1 MNEMRKCEIAVIRGN
16 KLTEIQGCFSASA
29 AVILFAGLMV
39 SILLMRS
46 LASGVTVSHSGEGN
60 YAENTDKITQTSQPG
75 GRAHPSKTVK
85 EKALFINLQ
94 SFLSLVKEKQVTV
107 KL

>member
-1 MNEMRKCEIAVIRGN
+1 MRKCEIAVIRGN

-75 GRAHPSKTVK
+75 GHPSKTVK

-107 KL
+107 RL